1 MYHTIEFAEPLT
13 VDLEIS
19 RKHPLERVSIRR
31 GTRVRVQIKP
41 HVVESDDGPT
51 EVADLYF
58 EDGSAT
64 RDVPFACFSFVE

>member
-19 RKHPLERVSIRR
+19 RKHPLERVSIRK
-31 GTRVRVQIKP
+31 GSRVRVQIKP
-41 HVVESDDGPT
+41 HIVESDDGPT
-51 EVADLYF
+51 EVADLFF
-58 EDGSAT
+58 EDGSAA